1 MTTELDDL
9 FLLRK
14 MLCSPNYLAKLIAKN
29 SCETTYKID
38 KYIFNKLPVVSTEPC
53 PREVY
58 CIQSPSTKKY
68 FLKLNQ
74 HAWKI
79 ENEYRA
85 YKLIRYYADHEF
97 SSPEILDLQIEVPY
111 GEAEGQRCSW
121 LIEEWLDCK
130 RQVDNNQE
138 IILST
143 CILAQ
148 INSVMIDLEQ
158 VSRLFSAQVPSKDE
172 LAENA
177 RLAILSELR
186 RDIPL
191 PDKEIARQISRA
203 VECFENK
210 RFPYML
216 NFNHGDYHMGN
227 IIVNLRQKTLPIVL
241 DWEDFRIDNPIYDL
255 SHFLYFLQPC
265 DWSSAIKVY
274 FSNLGNIFVQFSW
287 FEIVEMIVSMYSVW
301 AARNLRWSARRI
313 DDPAQLQL
321 CQNKIAT
328 QYCAIRSLS
337 WKNLVK

>member
-1 MTTELDDL
+1 MDDL

-14 MLCSPNYLAKLIAKN
+14 MLCSPNILAKLIAKN
-29 SCETTYKID
+29 SCEITFNID
-38 KYIFNKLPVVSTEPC
+38 NFLFNKIPVVSSEPD

-85 YKLIRYYADHEF
+85 YKLIRFYAVREF
-97 SSPEILDLQIEVPY
+97 SSPEILDLQINVPY
-111 GEAEGQRCSW
+111 GETEGQQCSW
-121 LIEEWLDCK
+121 LIEEWLDYK
-130 RQVDNNQE
+130 KEVDNSQDLL
-138 IILST
+138 LSAR
-143 CILAQ
+143 ILAQ
-148 INSVMIDLEQ
+148 INSMMIDLEQ
-158 VSRLFSAQVPSKDE
+158 ISRLFSTPTPSKDK

-177 RLAILSELR
+177 RLDIISELR
-186 RDIPL
+186 RDL
-191 PDKEIARQISRA
+191 PVLDKNITLQISKAA
-203 VECFENK
+203 VYFENK

-216 NFNHGDYHMGN
+216 SFNHGDYHKRN
-227 IIVNLRQKTLPIVL
+227 IIMQAKKKTSPIVL

-265 DWSSAIKVY
+265 DWSSAIRGY
-274 FSNLGNIFVQFSW
+274 FSNLGNIFVQFSSL
-287 FEIVEMIVSMYSVW
+287 EIVEMIVSMYSVW

-321 CQNKIAT
+321 CQNKIAS